1 MYYSIKINSVD
12 LTVQQ
17 FQNILSSSKLEI
29 LHSFQYVNPLNLLDG
44 DVVLRTDV
52 DRDKMLNFITKGLN
66 RVGGSLVAHE
76 CDENA
81 DGSIG
86 ECRLVYFYPPL
97 P

>member
-1 MYYSIKINSVD
+1 MYYSLKLNSVD
-12 LTVQQ
+12 MTVQQ

-29 LHSFQYVNPLNLLDG
+29 LHSFQYVNAGDLLDG
-44 DVVLRTDV
+44 DVVLRTSL
-52 DRDKMLNFITKGLN
+52 DRDKMLDFIIRGMN

-86 ECRLVYFYPPL
+86 VCRLVYFYPPL